1 MRDLLA
7 HGASP
12 LLSCPLHAAVV
23 KTRIQLLT
31 DTRLGL
37 ITLLLDY
44 GGPIDAVVQEELPRG
59 ASRRTNP
66 YCRTALHEAA
76 KAGNLECVRLLLESG
91 ADPTIKDS
99 NGDVPREKVEDREG
113 ECYSL
118 LRRAAEELKG
128 SASQGGKAGQ

>member
-37 ITLLLDY
+37 ITLLLDH
-44 GGPIDAVVQEELPRG
+44 GAPIDAVVQEELPRG
-59 ASRRTNP
+59 ASRRTNVH
-66 YCRTALHEAA
+66 CRTALHEAA
-76 KAGNLECVRLLLESG
+76 KAGNSDCVRLLLERG
-91 ADPTIKDS
+91 ADPTMKDS
-99 NGDVPREKVEDREG
+99 NGDVPGEKVEDREG
-113 ECYSL
+113 ECCSL
-118 LRRAAEELKG
+118 LRRAAKEWEG
-128 SASQGGKAGQ
+128 GTSQ